1 MVVDQVI
8 QGQAPAKKRGM
19 NRLQRRTLHFY
30 LFVSPWLIGFIL
42 LGLIP
47 LALGILTSMTN
58 YDGLNLATVKF
69 TGLTNYIRSAQDPDV
84 SFSLGRTILWGVI
97 NLPLWMILSF
107 LLALILN
114 QDVRGRDFFR
124 VAFYLPSIIP
134 AVAAINAWRIILE
147 KNYGMLNGLLSVFQ
161 PGTAI
166 GWLSDYA
173 LQGMTLIAVWGGLGG
188 GMIIFLA
195 GLQNIPD
202 ELVEAAKIDGANG
215 LQIFRH
221 ITLPLMTPVI
231 FLQLV
236 QGLISAF
243 QQLNLP
249 LILSTVG
256 LSTGVPPRPIYLY
269 MIHVYRQIFV
279 NGRYGYGT
287 ALLWMLFLGVVVLT
301 AIVFWSAKY
310 WVYTDAPAQGGEA

>member
-1 MVVDQVI
+1 
-8 QGQAPAKKRGM
+8 
-19 NRLQRRTLHFY
+19 
-30 LFVSPWLIGFIL
+30 
-42 LGLIP
+42 
-47 LALGILTSMTN
+47 
-58 YDGLNLATVKF
+58 
-69 TGLTNYIRSAQDPDV
+69 
-84 SFSLGRTILWGVI
+84 
-97 NLPLWMILSF
+97 
-107 LLALILN
+107 
-114 QDVRGRDFFR
+114 
-124 VAFYLPSIIP
+124 
-134 AVAAINAWRIILE
+134 
-147 KNYGMLNGLLSVFQ
+147 
-161 PGTAI
+161 
-166 GWLSDYA
+166 
-173 LQGMTLIAVWGGLGG
+173 
-188 GMIIFLA
+188 
-195 GLQNIPD
+195 
-202 ELVEAAKIDGANG
+202 VEAAKIDGANG

-310 WVYTDAPAQGGEA
+310 WVYSDSPAQGGAA